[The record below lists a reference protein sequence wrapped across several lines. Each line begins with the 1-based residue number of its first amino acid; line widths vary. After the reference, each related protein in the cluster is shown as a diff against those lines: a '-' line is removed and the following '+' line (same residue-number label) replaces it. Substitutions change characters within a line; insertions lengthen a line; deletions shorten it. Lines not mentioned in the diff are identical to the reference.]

1 MVTRSDYPKN
11 EVEACLSVLVEFMT
25 LLGEF
30 KDSIV
35 LVGGWVPYFLIEER
49 KQEHT
54 GSLDIDAALDFK
66 NISSETYSTIL
77 ELLKERGYFETEQP
91 YVFNRTV
98 ETESGAQVTVKINL
112 LAGEYGGTSKSHR
125 TQKVQ
130 DVKARKARGCD
141 LAFDQNFSVTLF
153 SRMPDGAK
161 NEVTIRIAEIVPFLV
176 MKGMA
181 LWDRYKEKDAY
192 DIYFAILYYPGGV
205 QKLVSVFQPFK
216 SNKLVREGLSKI
228 RTRFKDVESPGP
240 VWVTNFEEIDDEEEK
255 ERVRRDAFERANAF
269 LDALDIKA
277 FSEGDK

>member
-1 MVTRSDYPKN
+1 MVTRSDYPKD

-35 LVGGWVPYFLIEER
+35 LVGGWVPYFLIEEG

-77 ELLKERGYFETEQP
+77 ELLKERGYEETEQP

-98 ETESGAQVTVKINL
+98 ETESVGQVTVKINL

-130 DVKARKARGCD
+130 DVRARKARGCD
-141 LAFDQNFSVTLF
+141 LAFDQNFSVTLS

-255 ERVRRDAFERANAF
+255 ERVKRDVFERVNVF
-269 LDALDIKA
+269 LDALDIKPFA
-277 FSEGDK
+277 ERNK

>member
-11 EVEACLSVLVEFMT
+11 EVDACLSVLVEFMT

-35 LVGGWVPYFLIEER
+35 LVGGWVPYFLIEEG

-66 NISSETYSTIL
+66 SISSETYSTIL
-77 ELLKERGYFETEQP
+77 KLLKERGYEETEQP

-98 ETESGAQVTVKINL
+98 ETETGGQVTVKINL

-130 DVKARKARGCD
+130 DVRARKARGCD
-141 LAFDQNFSVTLF
+141 LAFDQNFSVTLS

-205 QKLVSVFQPFK
+205 QKLVSVFDSFK
-216 SNKLVREGLSKI
+216 SNKLIREGLGKI
-228 RTRFKDVESPGP
+228 RTKFKDVESPGP

-255 ERVRRDAFERANAF
+255 ERVRRDAFERVNVF
-269 LDALDIKA
+269 LDTLDIMP
-277 FSEGDK
+277 FSQGNK

>member
-1 MVTRSDYPKN
+1 
-11 EVEACLSVLVEFMT
+11 

-66 NISSETYSTIL
+66 SISSETYSTIL
-77 ELLKERGYFETEQP
+77 ELLKERGYEETEQP

-98 ETESGAQVTVKINL
+98 KTESGAKVTVKINL

-141 LAFDQNFSVTLF
+141 LAFDQNFSVTLS

-192 DIYFAILYYPGGV
+192 DIYFAILYYPGGIP
-205 QKLVSVFQPFK
+205 KLVSVFKPFK
-216 SNKLVREGLSKI
+216 SNKLIREGLGKI
-228 RTRFKDVESPGP
+228 RAKFKDVESPGP
-240 VWVTNFEEIDDEEEK
+240 VWVTHFEEIDDEEEK
-255 ERVRRDAFERANAF
+255 ERVKRDVFERVNAF
-269 LDALDIKA
+269 LDALDIKP
-277 FSEGDK
+277 FSEGNK

>member
-35 LVGGWVPYFLIEER
+35 LVGGWVLYFLIEER

-66 NISSETYSTIL
+66 SISSETYSTIL
-77 ELLKERGYFETEQP
+77 ELLKERGYEETEQP

-98 ETESGAQVTVKINL
+98 ETESGAKVIVKINL

-141 LAFDQNFSVTLF
+141 LAFDQNFSVTL
-153 SRMPDGAK
+153 SSKMPDGAK

-192 DIYFAILYYPGGV
+192 DIYFAILYYPGGI
-205 QKLVSVFQPFK
+205 QKLVNVFDPFK
-216 SNKLVREGLSKI
+216 SNKLIREGLGKI
-228 RTRFKDVESPGP
+228 RAKFRDVESPGP
-240 VWVTNFEEIDDEEEK
+240 VWVANFEEIDDEEEK
-255 ERVRRDAFERANAF
+255 ERVKRDVFERVNAF
-269 LDALDIKA
+269 LDALDIKP
-277 FSEGDK
+277 FSEGNK

>member
-1 MVTRSDYPKN
+1 MVTRSDYPKD

-66 NISSETYSTIL
+66 TISSETYSTIL
-77 ELLKERGYFETEQP
+77 ELLKERGYQETEQP
-91 YVFNRTV
+91 YVFDRTV
-98 ETESGAQVTVKINL
+98 ETESGAKVTVKINL

-141 LAFDQNFSVTLF
+141 LAFDQNFSVTLS

-192 DIYFAILYYPGGV
+192 DIYFAVLYYPGGV
-205 QKLVSVFQPFK
+205 EQLASVFYPFK
-216 SNKLVREGLSKI
+216 SNKLIREGLGKI
-228 RTRFKDVESPGP
+228 RAKFRDVESPGP
-240 VWVTNFEEIDDEEEK
+240 VWVTIFEEIDDEEEK
-255 ERVRRDAFERANAF
+255 ERVKRDVFERVNAF
-269 LDALDIKA
+269 LDGLDIKP
-277 FSEGDK
+277 FSEGNK

>member
-77 ELLKERGYFETEQP
+77 ELLKERGYEETEQP

>member
-1 MVTRSDYPKN
+1 MVTRSDYPKD

-25 LLGEF
+25 VLGEY

-35 LVGGWVPYFLIEER
+35 LVGGWVPYFLIQEKR
-49 KQEHT
+49 DEHT
-54 GSLDIDAALDFK
+54 GSLDIDAAFDFK

-77 ELLKERGYFETEQP
+77 ELLKERGYEETEQP
-91 YVFNRTV
+91 YIFNRTV
-98 ETESGAQVTVKINL
+98 ETESGGQVTVKINL

-125 TQKVQ
+125 TQKIQ

-141 LAFDQNFSVTLF
+141 LAFDQNFSLTLF

-192 DIYFAILYYPGGV
+192 DIYFAILYYPGGIK
-205 QKLVSVFQPFK
+205 KLVSVFQPFK

-228 RTRFKDVESPGP
+228 RTKFRDLESSGP
-240 VWVTNFEEIDDEEEK
+240 VWVTNFEEIDDEEER
-255 ERVRRDAFERANAF
+255 ERMRRDAFERVNTF
-269 LDALDIKA
+269 LDALDIKP

>member
-77 ELLKERGYFETEQP
+77 ELLKERGYEETEQP

-269 LDALDIKA
+269 LDALDINP

>member
-54 GSLDIDAALDFK
+54 GSLDIDAAFDFK
-66 NISSETYSTIL
+66 SISSETYSTIL
-77 ELLKERGYFETEQP
+77 ELLKERGYQETEQP

-98 ETESGAQVTVKINL
+98 ETESGAKVTVKINL

-125 TQKVQ
+125 TQKAQ

-141 LAFDQNFSVTLF
+141 LAFDQNFSVTLS

-192 DIYFAILYYPGGV
+192 DIYFAISYYPGGV

-216 SNKLVREGLSKI
+216 SNKLVREGLRKI
-228 RTRFKDVESPGP
+228 RTKCKDVESPGP
-240 VWVTNFEEIDDEEEK
+240 VWVANFEEIDDGEEK
-255 ERVRRDAFERANAF
+255 ERVKRDAFERINAF
-269 LDALDIKA
+269 LDALGIKP

>member
-49 KQEHT
+49 NQEHT

-77 ELLKERGYFETEQP
+77 ELLKERGYEETEQP

-98 ETESGAQVTVKINL
+98 ETESGGQVTVKINL

-141 LAFDQNFSVTLF
+141 LAFDQNFSFTLCK
-153 SRMPDGAK
+153 RIPDGAK
-161 NEVTIRIAEIVPFLV
+161 NEVTVRIADIVPFLV

-192 DIYFAILYYPGGV
+192 DIYFAILYYPGGI
-205 QKLVSVFQPFK
+205 QKLVSAFQPFK
-216 SNKLVREGLSKI
+216 SNKLVQEGLGKI
-228 RTRFKDVESPGP
+228 RTKFKDVESPGP
-240 VWVTNFEEIDDEEEK
+240 VWITNFEEIDDEEEK
-255 ERVRRDAFERANAF
+255 ERVRRDAFERINAL
-269 LDALDIKA
+269 LDALHIEP
-277 FSEGDK
+277 FSEGVK

>member
-30 KDSIV
+30 KNSIV

-66 NISSETYSTIL
+66 SISSETYSTIL
-77 ELLKERGYFETEQP
+77 ELLKERGYEETEQP

-98 ETESGAQVTVKINL
+98 ETESGAKVTVKINL

-125 TQKVQ
+125 TQRVQ

-141 LAFDQNFSVTLF
+141 LAFDQNFSATLS

-192 DIYFAILYYPGGV
+192 DIYFAISYYPGGV
-205 QKLVSVFQPFK
+205 QRLVSVFHPFR
-216 SNKLVREGLSKI
+216 SNKLIREGLGKI
-228 RTRFKDVESPGP
+228 RAKFRDVESPGP
-240 VWVTNFEEIDDEEEK
+240 VWVMNFEEIDDEEEK
-255 ERVRRDAFERANAF
+255 ERVKRDAFERVNTF
-269 LDALDIKA
+269 LDALDIKP
-277 FSEGDK
+277 FSEGNK

>member
-77 ELLKERGYFETEQP
+77 ELLKKRGYEETEQP

-269 LDALDIKA
+269 LDALDIKP

>member
-66 NISSETYSTIL
+66 SISSETYSTIL
-77 ELLKERGYFETEQP
+77 ELLKERGYEETEQP

-98 ETESGAQVTVKINL
+98 KTESGAKVTVRINL

-141 LAFDQNFSVTLF
+141 LAFDQNFSVTLS

-192 DIYFAILYYPGGV
+192 DIYFAILYYPGGIP
-205 QKLVSVFQPFK
+205 KLVSVFKPFK
-216 SNKLVREGLSKI
+216 SNKLIREGLGKI
-228 RTRFKDVESPGP
+228 RAKFKDIESPGP

-255 ERVRRDAFERANAF
+255 ERVKRDVFERVNAF
-269 LDALDIKA
+269 LDALDIKP
-277 FSEGDK
+277 FSEGNK

>member
-11 EVEACLSVLVEFMT
+11 EVEAYLSVLVEFMT

-66 NISSETYSTIL
+66 RISSETYSTIL
-77 ELLKERGYFETEQP
+77 ELLKERGYEETEQP

-98 ETESGAQVTVKINL
+98 KTESGAKVTVKVSL

-141 LAFDQNFSVTLF
+141 LAFDQNFSVTLS

-192 DIYFAILYYPGGV
+192 DIYFAILYYPGGIP
-205 QKLVSVFQPFK
+205 KLVSVFKPFK
-216 SNKLVREGLSKI
+216 SNKLIREGLGKI
-228 RTRFKDVESPGP
+228 RTKFKDVESPGP

-255 ERVRRDAFERANAF
+255 ERVKRDVFERVNTF
-269 LDALDIKA
+269 LDALDIKP
-277 FSEGDK
+277 FSEGNK